1 MSKLSL
7 PRSSCI
13 HSTFRLLAFR
23 LFRAAALIALCLVGL
38 IALPSTA
45 EAQNLIKRPGAHNRY
60 SFELEPQLV
69 VRTAGPRWGNY
80 YCDAYYDGPGR
91 DCRYGYGGYGGWMG
105 VGPGVR
111 VNIPFMHNGPIDS
124 INNNIGISFG
134 ASTTFHGYRGYHAT
148 VLNLPVAFQ
157 WNFYFTDV
165 ISVIG
170 EAGLNTPVSFWRGGS
185 HFGVEPLIQGGGRF
199 QWDSVGI
206 IVRVG
211 WPLLSVGAN
220 FQF

>member
-1 MSKLSL
+1 MTTSSRIPFAHSLPALFLFAMSLLAL
-7 PRSSCI
+7 PRS
-13 HSTFRLLAFR
+13 AQ
-23 LFRAAALIALCLVGL
+23 
-38 IALPSTA
+38 A
-45 EAQNLIKRPGAHNRY
+45 ENLITQPGAHNEY
-60 SFELEPQLV
+60 SFEIEPQLV
-69 VRTAGPRWGNY
+69 LRTAGPRWGNY
-80 YCDAYYDGPGR
+80 YCDRYYDEPGPGR
-91 DCRYGYGGYGGWMG
+91 GDCRYGYGGYGGWAG

-134 ASTTFHGYRGYHAT
+134 GSLTFHGYAGYRAT

-165 ISVIG
+165 ISVLG
-170 EAGLNTPVSFWRGGS
+170 EAGLNTPVTFWNGGS
-185 HFGVEPLIQGGGRF
+185 HFGVEPLMQGGGRF
-199 QWDSVGI
+199 QWEKVGI

>member
-1 MSKLSL
+1 MASLLSKFLGALALSFI
-7 PRSSCI
+7 C
-13 HSTFRLLAFR
+13 A
-23 LFRAAALIALCLVGL
+23 VGV
-38 IALPSTA
+38 ALPSTA
-45 EAQNLIKRPGAHNRY
+45 QAENLIKQPGAHNEY
-60 SFELEPQLV
+60 SFEIEPQLV
-69 VRTAGPRWGNY
+69 LRTAGPRWGNY
-80 YCDAYYDGPGR
+80 YCDGR
-91 DCRYGYGGYGGWMG
+91 GRNDCRYGYGGYGGWTG

-134 ASTTFHGYRGYHAT
+134 GSLTFHGYYGNRAT

-165 ISVIG
+165 ISVLG
-170 EAGLNTPVSFWRGGS
+170 EAGLNTPLTFWNGGS

-199 QWDSVGI
+199 QWDKVGI

>member
-1 MSKLSL
+1 MNNLSVFES
-7 PRSSCI
+7 PRAVTVSSP
-13 HSTFRLLAFR
+13 FW
-23 LFRAAALIALCLVGL
+23 RAVAAIVVCVAGL
-38 IALPSTA
+38 IVLPDTA

-69 VRTAGPRWGNY
+69 VRTAGPRWGTY
-80 YCDAYYDGPGR
+80 YCDDRGPGR
-91 DCRYGYGGYGGWMG
+91 SCRGYYGGYGGWMG

-111 VNIPFMHNGPIDS
+111 VNIPFMHNGPIDE

-134 ASTTFHGYRGYHAT
+134 GSLTFHGYYGYRAT

-157 WNFYFTDV
+157 WNFYFTEI
-165 ISVIG
+165 ISVLG
-170 EAGLNTPVSFWRGGS
+170 EAGLNTPVTFWNGGTN
-185 HFGVEPLIQGGGRF
+185 FAVEPLFQGGGRF
-199 QWDSVGI
+199 QFGKVG
-206 IVRVG
+206 VVARVG